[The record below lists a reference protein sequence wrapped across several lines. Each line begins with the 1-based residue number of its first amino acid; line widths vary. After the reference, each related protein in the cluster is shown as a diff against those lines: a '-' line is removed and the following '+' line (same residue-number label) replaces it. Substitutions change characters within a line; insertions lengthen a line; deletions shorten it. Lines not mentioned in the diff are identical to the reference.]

1 MENNKII
8 FLDIDGVLNVNFPS
22 HDEYGRSFHPHFVEN
37 LRYIIK
43 KTQAKI
49 VISSTWRFSGLVIM
63 KEMWEKRQLPGE
75 VIDITPHID
84 ICKRGEE
91 IEYWLKNNEVDSY
104 VIVDDDNDM
113 LESQQENFIK
123 TSGNISHEDNVN
135 NGMGL
140 TLKCAKKAIE
150 ILNNIIPLPEKTVI
164 L

>member
-22 HDEYGRSFHPHFVEN
+22 HDEYGRVFHPHFVEN
-37 LRYIIK
+37 LRYIIE

-63 KEMWEKRQLPGE
+63 KEMWEKRNLPGE

-123 TSGNISHEDNVN
+123 TSGNISHEDNIN

-140 TLKCAKKAIE
+140 TLKCAEKAIN
-150 ILNNIIPLPEKTVI
+150 ILNNITTSPEKTVI